1 MVTRIQNIA
10 SRLVLNFRLVYA
22 AFLVSVI
29 YLPVYLL
36 QVMDIILHCVDPG
49 HLKARGLNEVFPAIC
64 IFNQVSHCPT
74 TRRIAVGAKNGSI
87 ALYELRSSKSQCQ
100 VCIIFI

>member
-1 MVTRIQNIA
+1 M
-10 SRLVLNFRLVYA
+10 NF
-22 AFLVSVI
+22 FFF
-29 YLPVYLL
+29 

-100 VCIIFI
+100 VRRVSKFDFC